1 MSTSK
6 GLHLPANLHLTHISF
21 KPIRASDEIHDCIL
35 QTDTDKL
42 NDSYAAL
49 ERKAALYDR
58 LSVGRFDDDDEQ
70 YNVDF
75 LQKGMLSDEMPGDR
89 RRPAQDAAEPID
101 TASMAI
107 RASGTFC
114 YFLLLS
120 VNHPTL

>member
-1 MSTSK
+1 MSNLSTSNPYTS
-6 GLHLPANLHLTHISF
+6 LPTAPHSYS
-21 KPIRASDEIHDCIL
+21 SDSSVSDVSALICIM

-58 LSVGRFDDDDEQ
+58 LSVGRFDDDEEQ

-75 LQKGMLSDEMPGDR
+75 LQKGSLSDEMPGDR
-89 RRPAQDAAEPID
+89 HRPAYDAAEPID

-107 RASGTFC
+107 RASGKPCLT
-114 YFLLLS
+114 Y
-120 VNHPTL
+120 VEM